1 MLPYRFFGKDGY
13 MKVVIGID
21 VGGSTTK
28 IVGFDEKMCL
38 IAPMCVKANDPVTSV
53 YGAFGKFLDTNKLE
67 LEDIKAVMI
76 TGVGS
81 SYITKAIYGLP
92 CYHVLEFESVALGG
106 LYLSGLEKAVIVS
119 MGTGTAITL
128 GGIDM
133 TTHMHTYKYL
143 GGTGVG
149 GGTLLG
155 LAKNMLGV
163 SGIESIEEL
172 AKDGDIEKIDLQ
184 IKDITKKD
192 ILPGLP
198 KKMTA
203 ANFGKVDDLA
213 TKGDIAIG
221 LINLVFET
229 AGMMSVFAARGH
241 GVYDIVL
248 TGNLTRMPQAREI
261 FDSLNTMFDVN
272 FIIPENS
279 QYGTV
284 IGAALLYGKEN
295 ERNS

>member
-1 MLPYRFFGKDGY
+1 
-13 MKVVIGID
+13 MKAVIGID

-28 IVGFDEKMCL
+28 IVGFDENMSL
-38 IAPMCVKANDPVTSV
+38 IAPMCVKANDPITSV
-53 YGAFGKFLDTNKLE
+53 YGAFGKFLNTNALE
-67 LEDIKAVMI
+67 LSDIKSVMI

-81 SYITKAIYGLP
+81 SYITNAIYGLP
-92 CYHVLEFESVALGG
+92 CHHVLEFESVALGG
-106 LYLSGLEKAVIVS
+106 LYLSRLDEAVIVS
-119 MGTGTAITL
+119 MGTGTAITH
-128 GGIDM
+128 GKSKGKNGK
-133 TTHMHTYKYL
+133 HEYKYL

-155 LAKNMLGV
+155 LSKNLLGV
-163 SGIESIEEL
+163 RNIESVEEL
-172 AKDGDIEKIDLQ
+172 AKSGNIEKIDLQ

-203 ANFGKVDDLA
+203 ANFGNVDDLA
-213 TKGDIAIG
+213 TKNDIALG

-229 AGMMSVFAARGH
+229 AGMMSIFAAREH
-241 GVYDIVL
+241 GVKDIVL
-248 TGNLTRMPQAREI
+248 TGNLTRMPQAGSI
-261 FDSLNTMFDVN
+261 FDSLNSMFDVN

-284 IGAALLYGKEN
+284 IGAALLYGKEK
-295 ERNS
+295 